1 MMTLIAR
8 MPNITY
14 DAPRMK
20 KLSLL
25 EVGQAIKSMNDFGRD
40 EWLEEKKLRPEE
52 VQQVIRFITA
62 LNGKQISRLLPN
74 NAVTLLRLTPGLL
87 EAKSSFTVHDAIK
100 YGAPVV
106 LDLMNKAPEESPE
119 KQFYHNLMATA
130 GRVCFD
136 KRLAATDENRR
147 LDEFEM
153 FRPFVGQT
161 PDYKTALAKYRV
173 HHQVGLVNRR
183 LIEEKQR

>member
-8 MPNITY
+8 TPNITY

-20 KLSLL
+20 KLSLI
-25 EVGQAIKSMNDFGRD
+25 EVGQAIKSMNAFGLD
-40 EWLEEKKLRPEE
+40 AHLEEKKLKPEE

-106 LDLMNKAPEESPE
+106 LGLMDKAPEQSAE
-119 KQFYHNLMATA
+119 KEFYRNLMTTA

-136 KRLAATDENRR
+136 KRLSATDENRR
-147 LDEFEM
+147 LDEFEL

-161 PDYKTALAKYRV
+161 MDYKNALAKYRV
-173 HHQVGLVNRR
+173 HHQVGLMNRS
-183 LIEEKQR
+183 LIDPKQR

>member
-1 MMTLIAR
+1 MMTLITR
-8 MPNITY
+8 MPNITF

-20 KLSLL
+20 KLSLV
-25 EVGQAIKSMNDFGRD
+25 EVGQAIQSMNKLGR
-40 EWLEEKKLRPEE
+40 EEHLEDKKLKPED
-52 VQQVIRFITA
+52 VQQVIRFISA

-100 YGAPVV
+100 HGAPVV
-106 LDLMNKAPEESPE
+106 LGLMDKAPEQSPE
-119 KQFYHNLMATA
+119 KQFYRNLMTTA

-161 PDYKTALAKYRV
+161 ADYKNALAKYRV
-173 HHQVGLVNRR
+173 HHQVGLMNRS
-183 LIEEKQR
+183 LIEQKQR